1 MITHKARLRPMFTL
15 RSCLPEEV
23 GASDVGRIECR
34 PRRSP
39 SGAPAIPVARRHEP
53 VTVRRRR
60 GNGRT
65 AGLYLAQKC
74 LAGKL
79 PRQRRTKQILYLDR
93 HNSKKIIIYSTHTRK
108 YPGPVT
114 L

>member
-23 GASDVGRIECR
+23 GASDVGPIECR
-34 PRRSP
+34 PHRSP
-39 SGAPAIPVARRHEP
+39 SRAPATPVARRHEP

-60 GNGRT
+60 GKGRT

-74 LAGKL
+74 SAGKL
-79 PRQRRTKQILYLDR
+79 PRQRRAKQTYLDR
-93 HNSKKIIIYSTHTRK
+93 HNSKKIIID
-108 YPGPVT
+108 
-114 L
+114 